1 MRGGGL
7 FGKFRVYSLKGRLRL
22 LVALMILSMCLLV
35 LAFMSFFGKVIKE
48 REIHATLQE
57 AIDLQKLY
65 VDKWKSQRL
74 SDIGYLAET
83 QAARSLNT
91 EELGSLFRLFKKS
104 HTEFDA
110 FSFVDKDGKFLLQM
124 DETPAETSISDR
136 SYFLAARGL
145 QATVSDVI
153 TGRLSGKPMLVFIAP
168 VLGKDGAFAGA
179 VLGTVNVS
187 MLDSIVNE
195 FKFGDNGETFL
206 LNKLGYR
213 LTKLKGEGEDE
224 RTREQYTTDIYERAL
239 AAAQSREAYLN
250 RSGERVFG
258 AYAWSADGD
267 WLIIGETRVRDVY
280 KPYYRLLA
288 ALALSCALILL
299 LTYFA
304 ATLFT
309 RKISRVLAHLLHG
322 TKRIRSG
329 EFGYR
334 IDPSVIRFA
343 PSELKELSDNFNIMS
358 DKLQTTV
365 RLLEESAVVDHLT
378 DVYNRRFLMNE
389 GAKIEEA
396 SARAGNS
403 SSILLID
410 VDYFKK
416 INDTHGHLI
425 GDRVLKHAA
434 SLLVACVRR
443 SDVVARYGGEE
454 FVVLATNCPMHCGRE
469 LAERIRA
476 CFART
481 PYRDEER
488 EIAITISIGVSQS
501 KPERKYG
508 TNTLEDMI
516 ERADKALYRAKNVG
530 RNRVECDDSGNTVP
544 GESGSGSDT
553 DSD

>member
-1 MRGGGL
+1 MRGGVL

-83 QAARSLNT
+83 QAARSLNMQ
-91 EELGSLFRLFKKS
+91 EMGSQFRLFKKS
-104 HTEFDA
+104 HSDFDSFA
-110 FSFVDKDGKFLLQM
+110 FADKDGKFLLQM
-124 DETPAETSISDR
+124 DETPAETSIGDR
-136 SYFLAARGL
+136 SYFLAARSL
-145 QATVSDVI
+145 QANVSDVI
-153 TGRLSGKPMLVFIAP
+153 SGRLSGKPMLVFIAP
-168 VLGKDGAFAGA
+168 VLNKDGAFAGA
-179 VLGTVNVS
+179 VLGSVKVS

-206 LNKLGYR
+206 LNKSGYR
-213 LTKLKGEGEDE
+213 LTKLKGEAEDE
-224 RTREQYTTDIYERAL
+224 WTREQYTTDIYERAL
-239 AAAQSREAYLN
+239 AGVQSREAYLN

-258 AYAWSADGD
+258 AYAWTADGE

-280 KPYYRLLA
+280 KPYYRLLV

-309 RKISRVLAHLLHG
+309 RKISRVLAHLLYG

-334 IDPSVIRFA
+334 IDPAVIRNA

-365 RLLEESAVVDHLT
+365 QLLEESAVVDHLT

-416 INDTHGHLI
+416 INDTYGHLI

-434 SLLVACVRR
+434 SLLVDCVRR

-454 FVVLATNCPMHCGRE
+454 FVVLATNCPIHCGRE

-476 CFART
+476 SFVRT

-516 ERADKALYRAKNVG
+516 ERADKALYRAKNGG
-530 RNRVECDDSGNTVP
+530 RNRVECDDCGSAAP
-544 GESGSGSDT
+544 SGSRS
-553 DSD
+553 DSDSG